1 LNGKAEEVVDV
12 KITSSFKVE
21 CDGTYSYELIDF
33 PIPIEIEKAIIE
45 SYPVYNL
52 SVIIERSVMFFTFS
66 KKFNATAEDNK
77 ARITID
83 VSKYPDPIRKGN
95 FNIYIKGKGKSD
107 TVTIEA
113 SIETKIKLD
122 SRGRFEIE
130 YDTSKLPLGD
140 FYVRAGSTVFIAKIV
155 EELPSPPIPT
165 PIPTPTPESTPTS
178 PLTETSTPVTT
189 PTQTPPPISQNRL
202 ELNKTTPKH
211 TPTPKPTPTPTP
223 ALEPTPTPIVTPKST
238 PTPTLELT
246 STPTPTNTPTPKPT
260 PIVTLTPE
268 QDYMSTPTLQNRT
281 GKVHIPNSTPTEPT
295 PKSTI
300 SIPEFEAINIILIW
314 IIIIIAIRR
323 NI

>member
-1 LNGKAEEVVDV
+1 LNGKAEEVIDV
-12 KITSSFKVE
+12 KITSSFKVK

-52 SVIIERSVMFFTFS
+52 SVIIERTVMIFTFS
-66 KKFNATAEDNK
+66 KKFNATVEDNK
-77 ARITID
+77 ARITVD
-83 VSKYPDPIRKGN
+83 VSKYPNPIRKGN

-107 TVTIEA
+107 TVTINA

-155 EELPSPPIPT
+155 KELPSPPIPT
-165 PIPTPTPESTPTS
+165 PTPTPTPEPTPTS
-178 PLTETSTPVTT
+178 PPTETSTPVTT
-189 PTQTPPPISQNRL
+189 PTPTLTPTSQNKL
-202 ELNKTTPKH
+202 ELNKTTSKH
-211 TPTPKPTPTPTP
+211 TPTPKPTPT
-223 ALEPTPTPIVTPKST
+223 LVPTPTPIVTPKST
-238 PTPTLELT
+238 PTPTLELI
-246 STPTPTNTPTPKPT
+246 STPTSTKTPTLKPT
-260 PIVTLTPE
+260 PIVTLTPDH
-268 QDYMSTPTLQNRT
+268 DYLSTPTSQNKT
-281 GKVHIPNSTPTEPT
+281 AKVHTPNSTPTEPT

-300 SIPEFEAINIILIW
+300 SIPEFEAINIVLIW
-314 IIIIIAIRR
+314 IIIITAIRR